1 MEFVLINGKLA
12 VADGKVTP
20 ERHGR
25 VLNRH
30 QQ

>member
-1 MEFVLINGKLA
+1 MDFILINGQVA

-25 VLNRH
+25 VLLRH